1 MFCYNL
7 YGKHVATNVRL
18 PLLSD
23 ITEYGKIELE
33 VHVNFEAIAGDTIS
47 IKEADNCYMIN
58 LASLASYYV
67 DSSKDIIIC
76 KARDF
81 EAFFSG

>member
-23 ITEYGKIELE
+23 ITEYGKIDLE
-33 VHVNFEAIAGDTIS
+33 VQVSFEAIAGDTIS
-47 IKEADNCYMIN
+47 IK
-58 LASLASYYV
+58 
-67 DSSKDIIIC
+67 
-76 KARDF
+76 
-81 EAFFSG
+81 

>member
-23 ITEYGKIELE
+23 ITEYGKIDLE
-33 VHVNFEAIAGDTIS
+33 VQAIAGDTIS
-47 IKEADNCYMIN
+47 IKEEDNCCMIN
-58 LASLASYYV
+58 SASLASYYV
-67 DSSKDIIIC
+67 YSSKDIIIC